1 MTHATGFLHEN
12 NGHVIW
18 KSTQGTTFL
27 EKPFAIKRKA
37 KGDFLQF
44 SLQVVS
50 LGHILEKWEKLF
62 GLLRVPNFHQLSVSL
77 LANTLHISCDS
88 CF

>member
-1 MTHATGFLHEN
+1 MTHATDFLHEN
-12 NGHVIW
+12 NGLLIW
-18 KSTQGTTFL
+18 RSTQATTFL
-27 EKPFAIKRKA
+27 EKPFATKRKT

-62 GLLRVPNFHQLSVSL
+62 GLLSV
-77 LANTLHISCDS
+77 
-88 CF
+88 F